1 MKSASIKKIRYEV
14 IPINIV
20 TLICVIQHVRGK
32 LRNDG
37 RGIALYS
44 AIQVPVVEWVI
55 SFKIVKKNKK
65 KTLI

>member
-1 MKSASIKKIRYEV
+1 MCYSTI
-14 IPINIV
+14 
-20 TLICVIQHVRGK
+20 VRGK

-37 RGIALYS
+37 RGIALNS

-55 SFKIVKKNKK
+55 SFKIVKKKPK